1 MNNKIIDDILNEME
15 RYQETTGNVPSAIIM
30 NDKDVKGLLDSVKVG
45 NTIIKYKHMKNIK
58 FKDIKIYRSIDIDR
72 NNFKII

>member
-45 NTIIKYKHMKNIK
+45 DTIVNYRDMYNIK
-58 FKDIKIYRSIDIDR
+58 FKDIKIYRTIDIDR
-72 NNFKII
+72 GNFKII

>member
-1 MNNKIIDDILNEME
+1 MNNKIIDDILNEIN
-15 RYQETTGNVPSAIIM
+15 RYLETTGTIPTAIIM
-30 NDKDVKGLLDSVKVG
+30 NDKDAKGLLDSVKVG
-45 NTIIKYKHMKNIK
+45 DTIIKYKHMKNIK